1 MTTLTE
7 GRHAA
12 ECVLSEATRSRS
24 RENVTIDESQTIL
37 AGQVLAIVT
46 ASGEY
51 AAYDEDGVDG
61 TENAAGIAL
70 YAITTGAGAP
80 MPTAILRRDAEV
92 NGNIIVWPS
101 STDAGE
107 KTAAIV
113 QLAALGIIVR

>member
-1 MTTLTE
+1 MTVLTE

-12 ECVLSEATRSRS
+12 ECVLSEAQGMRS
-24 RENVTIDESQTIL
+24 RESVTLDESQTIL

-46 ASGEY
+46 ASGED
-51 AAYDEDGVDG
+51 AAYDEDGADG

-70 YAITTGAGAP
+70 YAETTGAGAP
-80 MPTAILRRDAEV
+80 KAIAILRRDAEV

-107 KTAAIV
+107 KAAAIV